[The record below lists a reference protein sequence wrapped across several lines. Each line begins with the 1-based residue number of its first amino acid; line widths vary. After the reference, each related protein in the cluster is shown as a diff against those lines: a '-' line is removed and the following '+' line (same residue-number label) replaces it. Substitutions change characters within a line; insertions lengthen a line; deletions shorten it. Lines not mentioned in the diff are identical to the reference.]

1 MTVATGGPPP
11 VTLCR
16 VGVARTMGGVSGG
29 ADTECACA
37 PLVRD
42 TRGLA
47 MAPPT
52 SALPPLLVL
61 RNVSL
66 WLEIRRLISPLDV
79 SDIEDIESR
88 GSSSP
93 LQSGMVIIK
102 VVIDCSK
109 THLILMRTYL
119 SGMSPSLP
127 PTQPRHQSE
136 LAWLYRTMLSPFMKL
151 TWNIVI
157 IIITMII
164 IIHSPLAV
172 TEQ

>member
-11 VTLCR
+11 VTECR

-42 TRGLA
+42 TLGLA
-47 MAPPT
+47 APPT

-66 WLEIRRLISPLDV
+66 WLEIRLLISPLDV
-79 SDIEDIESR
+79 SDIESR

-93 LQSGMVIIK
+93 LQSGMVMIK
-102 VVIDCSK
+102 VVIDYCK

-136 LAWLYRTMLSPFMKL
+136 LAWLYSTMLSPFMKL
-151 TWNIVI
+151 T
-157 IIITMII
+157 
-164 IIHSPLAV
+164 
-172 TEQ
+172 

>member
-29 ADTECACA
+29 ADTECACV

-47 MAPPT
+47 APPT

-61 RNVSL
+61 RRVSL

-93 LQSGMVIIK
+93 LQSGMVTIK
-102 VVIDCSK
+102 VVIAA
-109 THLILMRTYL
+109 R
-119 SGMSPSLP
+119 
-127 PTQPRHQSE
+127 
-136 LAWLYRTMLSPFMKL
+136 L
-151 TWNIVI
+151 T
-157 IIITMII
+157 
-164 IIHSPLAV
+164 
-172 TEQ
+172 